1 MINYIKNTNFKICK
15 KGLIAIFSLLK
26 TYLKKILLK
35 QRMLRVAIETAV
47 IGTSVENVSDF
58 IPDNQI
64 RYPSNYS
71 LSDNAASI
79 IYTLKIIINKIN
91 NI

>member
-1 MINYIKNTNFKICK
+1 
-15 KGLIAIFSLLK
+15 
-26 TYLKKILLK
+26 
-35 QRMLRVAIETAV
+35 MLRVAIETAV